1 MLDVVSKLGKEI
13 EDFLNSIRSH
23 RVGGGGELNE
33 RLNHWAINVEFSEVG
48 QRLYFFSDFFNFT
61 FKLDPASSLL

>member
-13 EDFLNSIRSH
+13 EDFLNSVRSH
-23 RVGGGGELNE
+23 VISGELNE
-33 RLNHWAINVEFSEVG
+33 GLDHWSVDVEFNQVSKSFD
-48 QRLYFFSDFFNFT
+48 FFSNFFNFT